1 MEIKFNVTVTTC
13 DEVVHK
19 VYQDDKQ
26 IGFIIK
32 TNREGKPYHFV
43 DMVGDSGN
51 AESIDKAVKN
61 LCVKN
66 WYINTDKEKRHEVFT
81 VILAMKVSGEL

>member
-1 MEIKFNVTVTTC
+1 MKIKFNVTVTTC
-13 DEVVHK
+13 DEVVHN

-32 TNREGKPYHFV
+32 TNRKNKPFHFL
-43 DMVGDSGN
+43 DMTGDSGN
-51 AESIDKAVKN
+51 AESKDKAAKN

-66 WYINTDKEKRHEVFT
+66 WYANTDEEKRHEVFIA
-81 VILAMKVSGEL
+81 ILAMKVSGEL